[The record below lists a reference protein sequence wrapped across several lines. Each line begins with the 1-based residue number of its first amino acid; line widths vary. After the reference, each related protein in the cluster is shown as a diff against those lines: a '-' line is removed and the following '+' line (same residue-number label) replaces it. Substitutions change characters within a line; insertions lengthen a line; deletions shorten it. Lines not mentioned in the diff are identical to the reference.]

1 MVLRF
6 RADDEGLSLH
16 RRQALF
22 FITRTT
28 KTMKPAILV
37 FGITLCCIVV
47 RVNATDASVHN
58 GPIKQNATLNIP
70 DSESIVAINPRR
82 TPSQDFLTDTYENE
96 VRQLNVQREEP
107 ASLSDAPRDP
117 DLVTGITL
125 VSEES
130 EPDLLQL
137 EEIKQ
142 VLSVKDQQIAQTN
155 LPEPEPAESKKE
167 STFGQHMFQFSGE
180 ISVIDDD
187 NVRSSQ
193 NNDDILDDTIVS
205 AAVKVK
211 GEKAIDSL
219 TTWDYGGSLT
229 YNSYDTYDDLNN
241 YEFEANTHYRFALTS
256 GLTAP
261 IYSLGA
267 RIGGIDSDSEMRD
280 ATVYSLSAELSKWL
294 STTINMTAG
303 LGYSKQDSVSKVF
316 DTSESHIFINFDA
329 EVSRADLVYTTLTL
343 MTGDKV
349 SGATPTLDIVNVA
362 DEIEPDDAF
371 GGVADN
377 QFAYRIDA
385 DSVVV
390 ALGYN
395 RILTQGLSFDVSA
408 RYIYSEARDDRDI
421 SYERTILKAS
431 LVGSF

>member
-1 MVLRF
+1 MTSIF
-6 RADDEGLSLH
+6 
-16 RRQALF
+16 
-22 FITRTT
+22 
-28 KTMKPAILV
+28 
-37 FGITLCCIVV
+37 
-47 RVNATDASVHN
+47 
-58 GPIKQNATLNIP
+58 QNNPEAFYQGNLNLLKIGATLNIP
-70 DSESIVAINPRR
+70 DPELIVAINPRR
-82 TPSQDFLTDTYENE
+82 TPSPDSLTDTYENE

-107 ASLSDAPRDP
+107 ASLSEAPRDP

-137 EEIKQ
+137 EEIKP

-167 STFGQHMFQFSGE
+167 STFGQHIFQFSGE

-193 NNDDILDDTIVS
+193 NHGDILDDTIVS
-205 AAVKVK
+205 AAIKVK

-241 YEFEANTHYRFALTS
+241 YEFEVNTHYRFALTP
-256 GLTAP
+256 GLAAP
-261 IYSLGA
+261 TYSLGA

-280 ATVYSLSAELSKWL
+280 STVYSLSADLNKWI

-303 LGYSKQDSVSKVF
+303 LGYSKQESVSKVF

-329 EVSRADLVYTTLTL
+329 ELSRADLVYTTLTL

>member
-1 MVLRF
+1 
-6 RADDEGLSLH
+6 
-16 RRQALF
+16 
-22 FITRTT
+22 
-28 KTMKPAILV
+28 
-37 FGITLCCIVV
+37 
-47 RVNATDASVHN
+47 VN
-58 GPIKQNATLNIP
+58 
-70 DSESIVAINPRR
+70 
-82 TPSQDFLTDTYENE
+82 
-96 VRQLNVQREEP
+96 
-107 ASLSDAPRDP
+107 
-117 DLVTGITL
+117 GITL

-205 AAVKVK
+205 AAIKVK

-241 YEFEANTHYRFALTS
+241 YEFEVNTHYRFALTS
-256 GLTAP
+256 GLAAP
-261 IYSLGA
+261 IYSLGVG
-267 RIGGIDSDSEMRD
+267 IGGIDSDSEMRD
-280 ATVYSLSAELSKWL
+280 STVYSLSADLNKWI
-294 STTINMTAG
+294 STIFNMTAG
-303 LGYSKQDSVSKVF
+303 LGYRKRESESEVF
-316 DTSESHIFINFDA
+316 DTSESHIFVNFDA
-329 EVSRADLVYTTLTL
+329 VLSRADLVYTTLTL
-343 MTGDKV
+343 MTGDSV
-349 SGATPTLDIVNVA
+349 SGATPTLAIVNVA
-362 DEIEPDDAF
+362 DKIEPDDAF
-371 GGVADN
+371 GGVAEN